1 MTDRHIPEGTPFQR
15 LVWSEIAK
23 IPKGSVITYKQLAE
37 RVGKPRAYRAVAA
50 ACGANPT
57 PGPIPCHRVIASD
70 GSIGGYSGPG
80 GIVAKRQLLEAEGV
94 HIPQNRV

>member
-1 MTDRHIPEGTPFQR
+1 MNKTPIPDGTAFQR
-15 LVWSEIAK
+15 AVWTEIAA
-23 IPKGSVITYKQLAE
+23 IPRGSVITYKELAE
-37 RVGKPRAYRAVAA
+37 RVGKPRAYRAVAT

-80 GIVAKRQLLEAEGV
+80 GAGRKRQLLEAEGV
-94 HIPQNRV
+94 KIPQNPV